1 MNTNSLSIFYSKGAI
16 HSKKNKKRQM
26 VAKTNFFLN
35 FFENSRKFFLVP
47 VAGLVQHAL
56 NCFNNFLCQYNAIV
70 VGLIPT

>member
-1 MNTNSLSIFYSKGAI
+1 
-16 HSKKNKKRQM
+16 M

-47 VAGLVQHAL
+47 VTGLVQHAL
-56 NCFNNFLCQYNAIV
+56 NCFHNFLCQYNAIV